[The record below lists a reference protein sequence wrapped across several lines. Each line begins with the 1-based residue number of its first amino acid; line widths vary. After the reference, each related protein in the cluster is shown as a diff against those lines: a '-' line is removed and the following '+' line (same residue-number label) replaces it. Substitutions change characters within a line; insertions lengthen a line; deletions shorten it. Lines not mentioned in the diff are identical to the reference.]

1 MSKIFF
7 TYEQQLNKLQ
17 QEKGLII
24 PDIISA
30 TKTLEQ
36 LSYYSLISG
45 YKQLFKHT
53 PSQNYKYGV
62 TFDELV
68 AFYYFDEELRSLF
81 LKYILHIERH
91 IKSLLSYYF
100 CEKYA
105 EQDTEYLNIH
115 NYVLTKRN
123 YTNVN
128 RLVNS
133 MKKAIALPNR
143 HTYIT
148 HHATTYG
155 NVPLWVAMNAFT
167 FGQVSKMYQY
177 ITNDVQYKISQKFDS
192 VTERQLHQ
200 FITVLARCRNV
211 CAHGERLFSFK
222 INETISDTLLHQ
234 KLNIQIIN
242 NHYAYGKQDL
252 FAVVI
257 TLRYLISDKEFK
269 QFNIFLSN
277 LIKNILEQ
285 CPHLTEKQLL
295 DSMGFPIN
303 WNKITQY
310 KQI

>member
-1 MSKIFF
+1 MRL
-7 TYEQQLNKLQ
+7 QLDKFQ
-17 QEKGLII
+17 
-24 PDIISA
+24 
-30 TKTLEQ
+30 
-36 LSYYSLISG
+36 
-45 YKQLFKHT
+45 
-53 PSQNYKYGV
+53 
-62 TFDELV
+62 
-68 AFYYFDEELRSLF
+68 
-81 LKYILHIERH
+81 
-91 IKSLLSYYF
+91 
-100 CEKYA
+100 
-105 EQDTEYLNIH
+105 
-115 NYVLTKRN
+115 
-123 YTNVN
+123 
-128 RLVNS
+128 
-133 MKKAIALPNR
+133 
-143 HTYIT
+143 
-148 HHATTYG
+148 
-155 NVPLWVAMNAFT
+155 
-167 FGQVSKMYQY
+167 KMYQY

-222 INETISDTLLHQ
+222 INETIPDTLLHQ

-269 QFNIFLSN
+269 QFNIFLFN

-295 DSMGFPIN
+295 DSMGFPTN